1 MLRYLRLG
9 LLGLVALAIALAL
22 IVSLV
27 PFVDTKWWLVRLLD
41 FPRLQFGIVTLLLLV
56 PLPFFSR
63 AHPRI
68 VLVLAGA
75 ALAALGG
82 DGYKL
87 WPYRSFS
94 EASLADASCP
104 ADRGLV
110 VMISNVLL
118 SNRQSQTLLDE
129 VQAQKPDIFL
139 AMEIDE
145 WWDRTLQPLAA
156 DMPYGATK
164 ITGSYYGMRLFSR
177 LPLVDTD
184 VRFLAG
190 RDTPSIVTGVKLRD
204 GETATFLGIHPRP
217 PLVGQSALPRDA
229 ELYAAAKILREKEGP
244 AIMAGDLNAT
254 PWEDAVRRTRRIA
267 GLVSP
272 RQGYGYTCTAST
284 PTPGGPSG
292 RSTRSTTSRAS
303 PPCRWNGSPPSAPTT
318 TPISSTCAVTRVPT
332 RPRPPNARTTARAS
346 TRRTAPPGLPHR
358 DAHRRTPMA
367 RHRSDPHGT
376 RSAPTASRSS
386 LRAWRSGLRWRF
398 SPPSP
403 CWSG

>member
-1 MLRYLRLG
+1 MGTPPLLRYLRLG
-9 LLGLVALAIALAL
+9 LLGLVALAIVLAL

-63 AHPRI
+63 AHPRT
-68 VLVLAGA
+68 VLILAAA

-104 ADRGLV
+104 ADRRLL

-145 WWDRTLQPLAA
+145 WWDRTLQPLVA

-177 LPLVDTD
+177 LPLSGTE

-190 RDTPSIVTGVKLRD
+190 RDTPSIITGVKLRD

-272 RQGYGYTCTAST
+272 RQGYGYVYSF
-284 PTPGGPSG
+284 
-292 RSTRSTTSRAS
+292 
-303 PPCRWNGSPPSAPTT
+303 
-318 TPISSTCAVTRVPT
+318 
-332 RPRPPNARTTARAS
+332 
-346 TRRTAPPGLPHR
+346 
-358 DAHRRTPMA
+358 DAHSWWAKWPLDQIDYKPGFTALSLERLAPVGSDHYPYLVHLCRDPGVNAPAAAEREDDRA
-367 RHRSDPHGT
+367 RVDEANRAAG
-376 RSAPTASRSS
+376 ASV
-386 LRAWRSGLRWRF
+386 
-398 SPPSP
+398 P
-403 CWSG
+403 